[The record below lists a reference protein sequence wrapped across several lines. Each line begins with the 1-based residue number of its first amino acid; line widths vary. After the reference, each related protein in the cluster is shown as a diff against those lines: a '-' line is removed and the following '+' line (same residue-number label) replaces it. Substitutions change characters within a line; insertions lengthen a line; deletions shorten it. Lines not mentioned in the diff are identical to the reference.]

1 MVSRLREWNFSLVMT
16 WPGEDSARKMRRP
29 PMPWGRKMTVR
40 VRKPM
45 PPSRWVSLR
54 QNSSP
59 WGTTSMSVRIVAPL
73 VV

>member
-1 MVSRLREWNFSLVMT
+1 
-16 WPGEDSARKMRRP
+16 
-29 PMPWGRKMTVR
+29 
-40 VRKPM
+40 M
-45 PPSRWVSLR
+45 PPSRWVWLR